1 MPTDKATPSPSPT
14 GTRHSGGWS
23 KRFQVLFLSS
33 LIALLCLVVS
43 DFLYCA
49 HVRHRTAVRAR
60 IGSGTT
66 PAEILRLLGEPDL
79 KESGKWT
86 KWIYR
91 YNEPETMTADSMM
104 VWFLLTGSVEFR
116 RCTFTVEF
124 EEAGMGMRV
133 TTRREGYY
141 IIRL

>member
-1 MPTDKATPSPSPT
+1 
-14 GTRHSGGWS
+14 
-23 KRFQVLFLSS
+23 VLFLSS

-49 HVRHRTAVRAR
+49 HIRHRTAVQAQ

-66 PAEILRLLGEPDL
+66 LAEVVRLLGEPDL
-79 KESGKWT
+79 KESGKWN
-86 KWIYR
+86 KWIYK

-104 VWFLLTGSVEFR
+104 VWFLLSGSVEFR

-133 TTRREGYY
+133 SSRYEGYY
-141 IIRL
+141 VIRAWW